1 MKQFGQ
7 LEAAVMERLWDWD
20 LPASV
25 RMVLEDLER
34 ERDIAYTTVMTVLD
48 NLHSKGFVRREKDGR
63 AYRYIATMTREQHTA
78 GLLEEVLSASSDREL
93 ALLHFVGQMSTEEI
107 TELRAAL
114 ANLDEGDR

>member
-1 MKQFGQ
+1 
-7 LEAAVMERLWDWD
+7 
-20 LPASV
+20 
-25 RMVLEDLER
+25 
-34 ERDIAYTTVMTVLD
+34 MTVLD

>member
-1 MKQFGQ
+1 MKQLGQ
-7 LEAAVMERLWDWD
+7 LEAVVMQRLWDWNT
-20 LPASV
+20 PASV

-78 GLLEEVLSASSDREL
+78 GLLEEVLSASSDRER
-93 ALLHFVGQMSTEEI
+93 ALLHFVGLMSAEEI
-107 TELRAAL
+107 SELRAAL
-114 ANLDEGDR
+114 ATVDEGDQ